1 MATVIDT
8 IINLSVILLSNQKE
22 VRVANQRIIIFE
34 GPDGCGKTN
43 ISQAL
48 GKVLGVPYFKN
59 TNEWEY
65 FEADPSYF
73 VNALSYGDPYFLSYL
88 EQTGASVIL
97 DRSYPSEWVYSKV
110 FNRETNRDALEYIDS
125 KYAELGTKIII
136 PFRTDYSGVI
146 DQFSS
151 VTPEKLSQ
159 IDEEYR
165 NFAKWT
171 KCETLFVNVDDE
183 NLDRELFEILNFF
196 VGE

>member
-1 MATVIDT
+1 M
-8 IINLSVILLSNQKE
+8 NQT
-22 VRVANQRIIIFE
+22 IIIFE

-43 ISQAL
+43 MAHGLS
-48 GKVLGVPYFKN
+48 GKIGAPYFKN
-59 TNEWEY
+59 KDEWKH
-65 FEADPSYF
+65 FQDDPSYF
-73 VNALSYGDPYFLSYL
+73 VNALTYGDPYFLSYL

-97 DRSYPSEWVYSKV
+97 DRSYPSEWVYSRV
-110 FNRETNRDALEYIDS
+110 FGRETNTTALEFIDR

-136 PFRTDYSGVI
+136 PFRTCYSNVV

-151 VTPEKLSQ
+151 VTPEKLSR
-159 IDEEYR
+159 IDSEYR
-165 NFAKWT
+165 DFARWT